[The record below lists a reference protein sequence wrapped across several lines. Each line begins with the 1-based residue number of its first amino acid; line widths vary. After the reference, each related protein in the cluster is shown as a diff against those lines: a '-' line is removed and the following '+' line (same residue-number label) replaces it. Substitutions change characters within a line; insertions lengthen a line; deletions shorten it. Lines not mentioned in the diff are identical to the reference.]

1 MVAVPE
7 ADPDPDP
14 GPAGELTEVL
24 LDRLG
29 PRPETPQAAQV
40 ALDALRLLRARRTQR
55 RRGAPALDPDVA
67 ELFHLIA
74 IEPSDLE
81 HLTPELAGLVER
93 GLERG
98 LPRDAMPAIF
108 QAYVRAISRVV
119 AAEAALAGQMLGQTP
134 AAERPQV
141 LAEALD
147 DLQVIGTRGFDVLH
161 RMLLL
166 DALVDELAALEDP
179 AQDKDRLAV
188 AMVDLVGSTEHL
200 AATEPGELERM
211 VDALFEAGQASTAH
225 RSAYVVKYV
234 GDGLFLAGRDAGE
247 VADAALEVIA
257 RLEEA
262 LPLQA
267 RGGLAAGRVVQRA
280 GDLFG
285 LPINL
290 AHITSKAARPS
301 TLIATEE
308 AARLLPADRC
318 GRFRTISLPH
328 PAVERARITRVR
340 PDPPPA
346 PDR

>member
-1 MVAVPE
+1 MMGAVSE
-7 ADPDPDP
+7 PDPDR
-14 GPAGELTEVL
+14 GSARELTEVL

-40 ALDALRLLRARRTQR
+40 ALDGLRRLWLRRVQK

-67 ELFHLIA
+67 ALFHLIA

-81 HLTPELAGLVER
+81 HLTPELAALVER
-93 GLERG
+93 GLGRG
-98 LPRDAMPAIF
+98 LSRDAMPAVF
-108 QAYVRAISRVV
+108 QAYVRAIGRVV
-119 AAEAALAGQMLGQTP
+119 AAESALAGELLAQTP
-134 AAERPQV
+134 VPERPRV
-141 LAEALD
+141 LEETLD
-147 DLQVIGTRGFDVLH
+147 DLVVIGTRGFDVLH

-179 AQDKDRLAV
+179 DQDKDLLAV

-234 GDGLFLAGRDAGE
+234 GDGLFLAGRDAGD

-257 RLEEA
+257 RLEDA
-262 LPLQA
+262 LPLPA
-267 RGGLAAGRVVQRA
+267 RGGLAAGTVVQRA

-328 PAVERARITRVR
+328 PAVARARITRVR
-340 PDPPPA
+340 PATDVPP
-346 PDR
+346 D